1 MQSYGTLY
9 TLKTNTFKSSDFVQ
23 NAFLAGKKKS
33 LFFLRAVHHHCFC
46 SFEGRLQLEADRH
59 TENIKK
65 RDTQVK
71 SLASSLELEGYDRTP
86 LNERQLQSFH
96 RQVKERLDQDSKDLN
111 QTMVDKYPEM
121 SYILKS

>member
-1 MQSYGTLY
+1 M
-9 TLKTNTFKSSDFVQ
+9 
-23 NAFLAGKKKS
+23 
-33 LFFLRAVHHHCFC
+33 
-46 SFEGRLQLEADRH
+46 EADRH

>member
-1 MQSYGTLY
+1 M
-9 TLKTNTFKSSDFVQ
+9 
-23 NAFLAGKKKS
+23 
-33 LFFLRAVHHHCFC
+33 
-46 SFEGRLQLEADRH
+46 EADRH

-71 SLASSLELEGYDRTP
+71 SLVSSLELEGYDRTP